1 MSKPDQFDDLVV
13 KKMPQASSRS
23 PSICPR
29 ACRLPMVRKH
39 VERIVI
45 FASLLDIH
53 AGLSKRGLEQTIIK
67 NNELALF
74 HEGNVLEIGG
84 ASEKEEE
91 RKRERK

>member
-1 MSKPDQFDDLVV
+1 
-13 KKMPQASSRS
+13 
-23 PSICPR
+23 
-29 ACRLPMVRKH
+29 MVRKH
-39 VERIVI
+39 AERIVI

-53 AGLSKRGLEQTIIK
+53 AGLTKRGLEQTIIK

-74 HEGNVLEIGG
+74 HEGNGLEIGG

>member
-1 MSKPDQFDDLVV
+1 M
-13 KKMPQASSRS
+13 
-23 PSICPR
+23 
-29 ACRLPMVRKH
+29 
-39 VERIVI
+39 I